1 MLTEQKHLSMFL
13 FSALRTRLVFKG
25 RVLIG
30 SQVSGS
36 LGIEL
41 GAVCYCFLCYFLSVY
56 GTYFIC
62 IYNCMSV
69 VLFELFC
76 QLLVIIYRPIVK
88 CIVMNEELN

>member
-13 FSALRTRLVFKG
+13 FSALRTRLIFKG
-25 RVLIG
+25 RVLIE

-56 GTYFIC
+56 DSYFIC

-76 QLLVIIYRPIVK
+76 QLLVYID
-88 CIVMNEELN
+88 LL

>member
-1 MLTEQKHLSMFL
+1 M
-13 FSALRTRLVFKG
+13 
-25 RVLIG
+25 IG

-41 GAVCYCFLCYFLSVY
+41 GVVCYCFLCYFLSVY
-56 GTYFIC
+56 GSYFIC

-69 VLFELFC
+69 MLFELFC

-88 CIVMNEELN
+88 CIVMNEELNYDVGDYSSLPPRTRS